1 MTCKWSCLFWSWPLA
16 LLLVTHTTLLMYIV
30 LLPKF
35 HFTVYFL
42 CFVFFVNMS
51 WKMCALL
58 GIFVLIQSPWK
69 DNIVCYCTVNV
80 WLGCGSYVK
89 QCKQNFLVNKL
100 IVINSQPCGL
110 YFFGTFFPVT
120 HSHSQQKKT
129 VNINLD
135 YNIKLYTNDIHLV
148 NIICQLK
155 RNL

>member
-1 MTCKWSCLFWSWPLA
+1 MSLLILASPLA

-35 HFTVYFL
+35 HFTVNFSVFCIL
-42 CFVFFVNMS
+42 CKYVI
-51 WKMCALL
+51 KMCALL

-100 IVINSQPCGL
+100 IVINSQLLCGQYL
-110 YFFGTFFPVT
+110 FGPFFPVT
-120 HSHSQQKKT
+120 RSLSHWKAT
-129 VNINLD
+129 VQM
-135 YNIKLYTNDIHLV
+135 YLYV
-148 NIICQLK
+148 GK
-155 RNL
+155 YKS